1 MATAHLDPTIIAAIV
16 DHGPDGVDASELR
29 HLSSCTTCLEAYHD
43 VASLRGVELSGL
55 TGPVAD
61 VSIRRGPRPT
71 LVAVPALLL
80 LVIALAVSVTTTV
93 SRNRLLDDALHPVRT
108 ALAERS
114 LTGFV
119 AAEAARLP
127 APAAPVERSGSLE
140 SSLDDLL
147 GVVRD
152 VDTRLD
158 ADDRMRW
165 TLLSALGA
173 DRLETLRTLHAALP
187 ADQRNTLWA
196 RRIGALVAYR
206 ESRLEESEALLR
218 GVLAETPRDDA
229 SRFNLAL
236 LLWETGRSAEARDLV
251 STLDAGSDLLGA
263 RVRDLER
270 RLAP

>member
-29 HLSSCTTCLEAYHD
+29 HLSSCPSCLEAYHD
-43 VASLRGVELSGL
+43 VATLRGVELSGL

-61 VSIRRGPRPT
+61 VSIRRGPRPS

-108 ALAERS
+108 A
-114 LTGFV
+114 
-119 AAEAARLP
+119 
-127 APAAPVERSGSLE
+127 
-140 SSLDDLL
+140 LDDLL

-236 LLWETGRSAEARDLV
+236 LLWETGRSAEARDQV